1 MSEAPTASPE
11 LASALRAHRDA
22 LNARFAM
29 ARRRTPALEPEAF
42 GAFLCD
48 RVGPLVEAVAARAPE
63 HTARVTELAFDA
75 ALELVGQRLAG
86 LGARHPGLEEALSR
100 VWVAGAAQIAAAPG
114 RLLAATAN
122 ALILLHETPGA
133 RPAVWAEEMVR
144 FAPVAPDP
152 GLWLALGQ
160 VAAWRAGLAHYRSSA
175 LRVAAALPD
184 AVRSLAVGGPSTGDG
199 VFLLARLETDPW
211 FRPEAAAVSTDAPR
225 VVARVG
231 AFRGFGGVFPAPPT
245 VGAGP
250 HAHFV
255 ESGETRWWLYA
266 DAFGATLH
274 RAQAEERPGKLQ
286 ADSTWR
292 IERGVL
298 WCGAHHLDLPVVGAV
313 TSAARLGNTL
323 AVTCARS
330 HSILLVRLPTAP

>member
-1 MSEAPTASPE
+1 VSVCPTASPA
-11 LASALRAHRDA
+11 LASALRGQRDG

-63 HTARVTELAFDA
+63 NTGRVTELAFDA

-86 LGARHPGLEEALSR
+86 VGGRHAGLEEALSR

-114 RLLAATAN
+114 QLLAATAN
-122 ALILLHETPGA
+122 ALIQLHETPGA
-133 RPAVWAEEMVR
+133 RPAEWADEMVR

-152 GLWLALGQ
+152 SLWLALGQ
-160 VAAWRAGLAHYRSSA
+160 VAAWRAGLAHFRESA
-175 LRVAAALPD
+175 LRVAASLPD
-184 AVRSLAVGGPSTGDG
+184 AVRSLAVGGPPTGDG

-211 FRPEAAAVSTDAPR
+211 FRPEVPAVSPEAPR

-245 VGAGP
+245 VSGGP

-255 ESGETRWWLYA
+255 ESGETRWWLHA

-274 RAQAEERPGKLQ
+274 RAQTEEHPGSPVAES
-286 ADSTWR
+286 AWR
-292 IERGVL
+292 VERGVL
-298 WCGAHHLDLPVVGAV
+298 WCGAHHLDLPVAGAI
-313 TSAARLGNTL
+313 TSAARVRNTL

-330 HSILLVRLPTAP
+330 HTILLVRLPTAP